1 MRLSGDIDPRVA
13 SQTGLVFTF
22 EILAPGVDVTA
33 VSFFIGLDITIFTM
47 A

>member
-13 SQTGLVFTF
+13 SQIGLFFTF

-33 VSFFIGLDITIFTM
+33 VSFLIGLNIIIFTIL
-47 A
+47 